1 MVSDTLVLTVIYDRA
16 RTVLELINMETQW
29 PEQGIGF
36 VFPLAVLP
44 LSVIFFHCHSASD
57 FVLRLLPSLCNMAAA
72 ASSIT
77 PHTTVYKAR
86 KENIFFFFFF
96 ERGKCSQMTF
106 FGISLVRNGSKAW
119 TNNPSWERRMELP
132 WLVEA
137 NPDSTF
143 WTIHSWTNLGVHHD
157 KEESGMRNQPNSVWF
172 GVRDVGTQQ
181 CGKGSANM
189 PGSALQALR

>member
-86 KENIFFFFFF
+86 KENIFFFFFLREESVPKWLF
-96 ERGKCSQMTF
+96 LVSHWLEMDQRPELITPHGRGEWNYHDWLRLTQILLSEPSILEPTWGSTMIRKRVEW
-106 FGISLVRNGSKAW
+106 GISQTVS
-119 TNNPSWERRMELP
+119 
-132 WLVEA
+132 
-137 NPDSTF
+137 D
-143 WTIHSWTNLGVHHD
+143 LG
-157 KEESGMRNQPNSVWF
+157 
-172 GVRDVGTQQ
+172 
-181 CGKGSANM
+181 
-189 PGSALQALR
+189 

>member
-96 ERGKCSQMTF
+96 LREETSKVYNKWEIPVLQEKHL
-106 FGISLVRNGSKAW
+106 GIEQKTLSKQPVRQVSDLHFAK
-119 TNNPSWERRMELP
+119 
-132 WLVEA
+132 
-137 NPDSTF
+137 
-143 WTIHSWTNLGVHHD
+143 
-157 KEESGMRNQPNSVWF
+157 NQATVNKDLY
-172 GVRDVGTQQ
+172 RI
-181 CGKGSANM
+181 
-189 PGSALQALR
+189 

>member
-1 MVSDTLVLTVIYDRA
+1 MTELGQFWSSSIWKLSDLSKALDLFFLWLFCHCLSYFSIAT
-16 RTVLELINMETQW
+16 
-29 PEQGIGF
+29 
-36 VFPLAVLP
+36 LP
-44 LSVIFFHCHSASD
+44 LTLSLGFCPHCVIWLQLHQAS
-57 FVLRLLPSLCNMAAA
+57 LLIPQCTKPERRIS
-72 ASSIT
+72 
-77 PHTTVYKAR
+77 
-86 KENIFFFFFF
+86 FFFFFF